1 MAEENTITT
10 VFRADISQFSASTQ
24 QLNQYVRNVNSQ
36 FEAATAG
43 MGKWSD
49 NTDGLKAKIAQ
60 LNGVLEADKKKL
72 ADLTAKYK
80 AMEEAGEGNTYQARQ
95 LQIQI
100 NKQIATIKK
109 NEKQTDDYTAAL
121 KELEDAGVKTTA
133 ELKKLKDAQDEQG
146 KSAGSVAGKL
156 AKGLGAGLA
165 AVGAT
170 AAGAVTGFFSLAES
184 TREYRQ
190 GLNQLETAFGRVGFS
205 AQETYEAFNYF
216 GSVLGDTRKAQETML
231 VLGQLVNSEK
241 ELESWT
247 DTLTGVFATYGEAI
261 PLESMSEA
269 IVLASKQSVAE
280 GGLADALEW
289 GGVNLEDFNKKL
301 ESLNSNEER
310 SAYIQ
315 ETLNGLYGEAAEN
328 YKELNKDVLDAS
340 TAQTNLEHSMAKL
353 GAVAEPIMTM
363 LKNATADF
371 LMSLEPAVTLMGDG
385 LKGAFDGSADG
396 AKKFAEGLTGVVNTA
411 LTKVTEML
419 PKLVD
424 IVTALIPSLTGALL
438 NALPTLV
445 ATLGTIITNLA
456 TALGEMLPQI
466 VRQIINAIPLVV
478 DALMQAVPQI
488 IIALVDMV
496 AEIVKALPQIVQAL
510 IAAIP
515 QIITSVISALTSFY
529 PQLVVAAMQLFYA
542 IVDAIPQI
550 IDAIVPQI
558 PTIVNAIVDGLIGML
573 PVLLNASIM
582 LLMAIVQAI
591 PTIIKQLMPQVP
603 KIVTTITT
611 SLLSRLPDLI
621 KAAVQLFMGILKAIP
636 QICSELVRQMPT
648 IIKSILGGLKDG
660 IPEMFNAGVDLLK
673 GIWEGMKSMGDWLWK
688 KVKGLFSGL
697 TDKIKGFFGINSPSR
712 LFKNEIGKNLALGI
726 GDGFADEMKTVQRDM
741 TAAVGKLTPA
751 LNIDPTI
758 APLSGG
764 GDWVDRLAD
773 RLNERQAGN
782 VVNNYSFDY
791 KFEKIQTSRLA
802 LHKAQLETQRIVTGG

>member
-10 VFRADISQFSASTQ
+10 IFRADISQFSASTQ

-80 AMEEAGEGNTYQARQ
+80 AMEDAGEGNTYQARQ
-95 LQIQI
+95 LQIAI

-109 NEKQTDDYTAAL
+109 NEKQTDDYTSAL

-156 AKGLGAGLA
+156 AKGLGVGLA
-165 AVGAT
+165 GVAT
-170 AAGAVTGFFSLAES
+170 AAAGAVTGFLALGES

-205 AQETYEAFNYF
+205 AEETYEAFNYF

-231 VLGQLVNSEK
+231 VLGQLVKSEK

-269 IVLASKQSVAE
+269 VVLASKQAVAE

-289 GGVNLEDFNKKL
+289 GGVNLEDFNAKL
-301 ESLNSNEER
+301 ASLNSNEER

-315 ETLNGLYGEAAEN
+315 ETLNGLYGEAAEKYN
-328 YKELNKDVLDAS
+328 ELNKDVLDAS

-371 LMSLEPAVTLMGDG
+371 LMALQPAVTLMGEG
-385 LKGAFDGSADG
+385 LRGAFEGSADG
-396 AKKFAEGLTGVVNTA
+396 AKKFAEGLTGIVNTA

-419 PKLVD
+419 PRVVD
-424 IVTALIPSLTGALL
+424 IALELIPALTGALL
-438 NALPTLV
+438 NALPQLV
-445 ATLGTIITNLA
+445 STLGTIISNIA
-456 TALGEMLPQI
+456 TALGTMLPTI
-466 VRQIINAIPLVV
+466 VQQIINAIPLVV

-488 IIALVDMV
+488 MLALVDMV
-496 AEIVKALPQIVQAL
+496 TAIVEALPSLVQSL

-515 QIITSVISALTSFY
+515 TIISSIINALVSFY
-529 PQLVVAAMQLFYA
+529 PQFVQAAITLFMA
-542 IVDAIPQI
+542 LVDAIPML

-558 PTIVNAIVDGLIGML
+558 PTIVNAIVDGLVSLL
-573 PVLLNASIM
+573 PVLLEASIT
-582 LLMAIVQAI
+582 LLMAVVQAI
-591 PTIIKQLMPQVP
+591 PKIIQMLIPQVP
-603 KIVTTITT
+603 KIVTTITK

-621 KAAVQLFMGILKAIP
+621 KAAVELFGGILKAIP
-636 QICSELVRQMPT
+636 QICSELLRQMPT
-648 IIKSILGGLKDG
+648 IVMSIVSGLKDG
-660 IPEMFNAGVDLLK
+660 IPEMFNVGVDLLK
-673 GIWEGMKSMGDWLWK
+673 GVWEGILSMGDWLWK
-688 KVKGLFSGL
+688 KVKGLFNGL
-697 TDKIKGFFGINSPSR
+697 TDKIKDFFGINSPSK
-712 LFKNEIGKNLALGI
+712 LFENEIGKNLALGV
-726 GDGFADEMKTVQRDM
+726 GDGFVDEMKTVQRDM
-741 TAAVGKLTPA
+741 TAAMGKLTPA
-751 LNIDPTI
+751 LQIDPTI
-758 APLSGG
+758 TPLSGG
-764 GDWVDRLAD
+764 GDWIDRLAD
-773 RLNERQAGN
+773 RLNERQTGN